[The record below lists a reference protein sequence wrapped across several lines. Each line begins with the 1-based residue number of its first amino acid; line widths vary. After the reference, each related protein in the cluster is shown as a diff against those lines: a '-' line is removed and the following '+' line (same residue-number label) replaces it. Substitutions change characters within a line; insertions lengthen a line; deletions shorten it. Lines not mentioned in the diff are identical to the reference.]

1 MDDLSREV
9 AVVTGASRGIGRA
22 TALRLVAAGARVVAF
37 SRSRDALDELVASDP
52 ERLHGVSGDVA
63 RQDDVARLF
72 EETAARFGS
81 CTMLV
86 NNAGSVDP
94 KPLVETTREEW
105 DATFATNVTGTFLTI
120 RHALPGMLA
129 AGRGS
134 IVNVASISGVA
145 GPTKFPGFVSYCS
158 AKGAVIL
165 LTESLASELRDTP
178 IRINAVSPGS
188 VDTAMWARVS
198 GGSPADM
205 TPEEI
210 AETILFLLSERSR
223 PINGQNLHV
232 YGP

>member
-1 MDDLSREV
+1 MDDLSQEV

-22 TALRLVAAGARVVAF
+22 TALRLVAAGAGVIAF
-37 SRSRDALDELVASDP
+37 SRSRDALDELVASNR
-52 ERLHGVSGDVA
+52 EHLHGVAGDVSKE
-63 RQDDVARLF
+63 DDVERLF
-72 EETAARFGS
+72 QEAEARFGP

-94 KPLVETTREEW
+94 RPLVDTTREEW
-105 DATFATNVTGTFLTI
+105 DETFAANVTGTFMAI
-120 RHALPGMLA
+120 RRAIPGMLS

-134 IVNVASISGVA
+134 IVNVASISGVS
-145 GPTKFPGFVSYCS
+145 GPEKFPGFVSYCA
-158 AKGAVIL
+158 AKAAVIM
-165 LTESLASELRDTP
+165 LTESLASELRNTP
-178 IRINAVSPGS
+178 IRINAISPGS

-198 GGSPADM
+198 GAAPADM

-210 AETILFLLSERSR
+210 AESILYLLSERSR